1 MKVVVGGPPHS
12 GKSTFT
18 AGLVE
23 RIRERKREQPFTAS
37 FTWETLDVTDNSL
50 PFLLDES
57 GAVPMRNEEIEW
69 SEESARVKRA
79 AFEGRDEQLV
89 VADAPGRLTEEL
101 DVVVEP
107 ADAMVVLASREKAD
121 RIEAWKARADR
132 LDVAVRWVLVSV
144 LDADVEPGWVTEFD
158 SAAEFEW
165 TAESDGVRE
174 GVIRSIDRGEFED
187 SGLTAYDD
195 TSSRMIRQLS
205 TDLLESA
212 T

>member
-23 RIRERKREQPFTAS
+23 RIRERKRDQPFTAS

-50 PFLLDES
+50 PFLLDGS
-57 GAVPMRNEEIEW
+57 GAVPMRNEDIEW

-121 RIEAWKARADR
+121 RIESWKARADR

-158 SAAEFEW
+158 SAVEFEW
-165 TAESDGVRE
+165 TAESDEVRE